1 MDSLTVKFEDFEG
14 PMDLLIELIKKRE
27 LDIHD
32 LPMSVITKDF
42 MQSIHHMKE
51 NNIEVTSNFT
61 EMASLLLKIKTAMLL
76 PSTKEDPRSQLVRD
90 IEEYEK
96 YKTNLEKFKELQFI
110 EQKYFKRTKR
120 DVAKKKKAGSIL
132 DVIQSYNIILRK
144 KQLADRNQRLEELSR
159 KLAESKYTIDGQMD
173 YLREYPEER
182 INVQHL
188 FEQLY
193 DLELMIVT
201 FSALLELVK
210 IQFFSV
216 EKLEDGVFLVKRG
229 EKQQWIN
236 TP

>member
-1 MDSLTVKFEDFEG
+1 MDSLVVKYEEFEG

-42 MQSIHHMKE
+42 IQSIQEMKD

-76 PSTKEDPRSQLVRD
+76 PSTKQDPRNQLVKD

-96 YKTNLEKFKELQFI
+96 YKSNLEKFKELQFI

-120 DVAKKKKAGSIL
+120 DVAKKKKPGSIL

-144 KQLADRNQRLEELSR
+144 RQLSERNQRLEELSR

-173 YLREYPEER
+173 YLREHPEER
-182 INVQHL
+182 INVQTL
-188 FEQLY
+188 FEEMY
-193 DLELMIVT
+193 DLELMVVT

-210 IQFFSV
+210 IQFFTV
-216 EKLEDGVFLVKRG
+216 ERNQDGVFLVKRG
-229 EKQQWIN
+229 VNIG
-236 TP
+236 